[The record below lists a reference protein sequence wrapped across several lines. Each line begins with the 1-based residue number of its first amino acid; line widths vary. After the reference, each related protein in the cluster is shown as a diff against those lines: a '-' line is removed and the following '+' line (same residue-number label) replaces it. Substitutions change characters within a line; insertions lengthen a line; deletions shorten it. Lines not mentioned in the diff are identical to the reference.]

1 MQHKKKTGDENLR
14 ARGELQA
21 ILTSYS
27 SQNAGEHTMIP
38 PAPLQGLILL
48 IKTCKN

>member
-1 MQHKKKTGDENLR
+1 MQPKKKTGDENLR

-27 SQNAGEHTMIP
+27 SQNAGEHTMT
-38 PAPLQGLILL
+38 PLLPCRGLFY
-48 IKTCKN
+48 